1 MTIEE
6 AERSPKQFLS
16 AQEAAAFLGI
26 NIRTFYELC
35 AEDTLPFRTV
45 KMRGKWYVPKR
56 SFLLF
61 VKEE

>member
-1 MTIEE
+1 MTIDELE
-6 AERSPKQFLS
+6 KSDKQFIT
-16 AQEAAAFLGI
+16 AQEAADFLGI

-35 AEDTLPFRTV
+35 AEDTLPFRVV
-45 KMRGKWYVPKR
+45 KMKGKWYVPKR

>member
-6 AERSPKQFLS
+6 AERSSKQFLT

-35 AEDTLPFRTV
+35 AEETLPLRTV
-45 KMRGKWYVPKR
+45 KMRGKWYIPKR

>member
-1 MTIEE
+1 MTIDELE
-6 AERSPKQFLS
+6 KSDKQFLT
-16 AQEAAAFLGI
+16 AQEAANFLGI

>member
-6 AERSPKQFLS
+6 AERSPKQFLT
-16 AQEAAAFLGI
+16 AQEAAGLLGM

-35 AEDTLPFRTV
+35 AEDSLPFRV
-45 KMRGKWYVPKR
+45 QKMRGKWYVSKR

-61 VKEE
+61 MKDQ

>member
-6 AERSPKQFLS
+6 AERSPKQFLT
-16 AQEAAAFLGI
+16 AQEAADFLGI

-35 AEDTLPFRTV
+35 AEDTLPFRVV
-45 KMRGKWYVPKR
+45 KMKGKWYVPKR

-61 VKEE
+61 IKDT